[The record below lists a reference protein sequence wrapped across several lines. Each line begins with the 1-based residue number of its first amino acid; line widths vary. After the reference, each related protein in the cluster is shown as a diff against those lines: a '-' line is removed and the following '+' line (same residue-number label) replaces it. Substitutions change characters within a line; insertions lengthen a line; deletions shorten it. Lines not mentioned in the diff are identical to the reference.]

1 MSCARRM
8 DNSVPAK
15 GAQIMRIAR
24 LLVAVGLLCAAS
36 ARAEVDKK
44 AERNWKA
51 KCASCHG
58 ADGKAQTDQGKKMK
72 IADMTSAEWQKGKT
86 DAQLKNAIENGVK
99 KGDAEMEGFKDKVPA
114 DQVEGL
120 VAYVRS
126 LK

>member
-1 MSCARRM
+1 
-8 DNSVPAK
+8 
-15 GAQIMRIAR
+15 MRIAR
-24 LLVAVGLLCAAS
+24 LLVVVGLFCAAS

-99 KGDAEMEGFKDKVPA
+99 KGDAEMEGFKEKLDPA
-114 DQVEGL
+114 AIDGL
-120 VAYVRS
+120 VAYIRTF
-126 LK
+126 K